1 MLDLRFVPR
10 ALRHIDEVSAEVVA
24 CGIYRDER
32 PLAGLAGLL
41 DWRLAGRLS
50 RLAKQGFLV
59 GEVGELLAL
68 PVRPRLPFDK
78 LLVAGLGPRG
88 AFGDTTFRSVLE
100 RTMNALEGLQVKKAI
115 VELPGRGD
123 DAISAERAAEILLDL
138 IGDDERDALTFVED
152 PAEQQ
157 RIEKHAQERRRSAL
171 RAEHAGR

>member
-10 ALRHIDEVSAEVVA
+10 ALRHLDETSAEVVA

-32 PLAGLAGLL
+32 PLSGLAGLL

-50 RLAKQGFLV
+50 RLAQQGFLL
-59 GEVGELLAL
+59 GEVGELLAV

-88 AFGDTTFRSVLE
+88 AFGDATFRKVLE
-100 RTMNALEGLQVKKAI
+100 RTMSALEGLHVKKAV

-123 DAISAERAAEILLDL
+123 EAITAERAAEILLDL

-152 PAEQQ
+152 PSDQQ
-157 RIEKHAQERRRSAL
+157 RIEKHAQDRRRSAL
-171 RAEHAGR
+171 RADHAGR